1 MSSIASTWTRRIV
14 TPGAFSF
21 AALFA
26 VDSLARSLL
35 ATVIPLEV
43 LRALGNA
50 RDVSV
55 FYTVVGCA
63 GLTASLFIPAMVRR
77 FRPRWVYTL
86 GAVMLIL
93 AAGSLALGT
102 FVGLT
107 VGMLVRTF
115 GAACLLNALNLYIM
129 AYIRKRD
136 MARSEPL
143 RAFMAA
149 GSWTLGPSLGVWL
162 YREISPLAVYGLSA
176 VCAALLI
183 FYFWRLRI
191 EHGPALATDQPV
203 AANPAANVR
212 RFWSQPRLRLAYVLN
227 FCRETFWVTF
237 FIYGPVYV
245 VTAGGSETMGALLA
259 SSGAAMLFTTPLMG
273 WIARRFG
280 LRRFMAVAYL
290 ACAAAMVAVAVVAD
304 NVILGASF
312 LVLAALAGVALD
324 SIGMVPYLRAV
335 KARERPEMTMVFS
348 SYRDISALLPIAIYT
363 VLLSVFD
370 LRAVF
375 VALALALAA
384 CSRLCRWIPR
394 GM

>member
-1 MSSIASTWTRRIV
+1 
-14 TPGAFSF
+14 
-21 AALFA
+21 
-26 VDSLARSLL
+26 
-35 ATVIPLEV
+35 
-43 LRALGNA
+43 
-50 RDVSV
+50 
-55 FYTVVGCA
+55 
-63 GLTASLFIPAMVRR
+63 
-77 FRPRWVYTL
+77 
-86 GAVMLIL
+86 
-93 AAGSLALGT
+93 
-102 FVGLT
+102 
-107 VGMLVRTF
+107 
-115 GAACLLNALNLYIM
+115 
-129 AYIRKRD
+129 
-136 MARSEPL
+136 
-143 RAFMAA
+143 
-149 GSWTLGPSLGVWL
+149 
-162 YREISPLAVYGLSA
+162 
-176 VCAALLI
+176 
-183 FYFWRLRI
+183 
-191 EHGPALATDQPV
+191 
-203 AANPAANVR
+203 
-212 RFWSQPRLRLAYVLN
+212 
-227 FCRETFWVTF
+227 
-237 FIYGPVYV
+237 
-245 VTAGGSETMGALLA
+245 MGALLA